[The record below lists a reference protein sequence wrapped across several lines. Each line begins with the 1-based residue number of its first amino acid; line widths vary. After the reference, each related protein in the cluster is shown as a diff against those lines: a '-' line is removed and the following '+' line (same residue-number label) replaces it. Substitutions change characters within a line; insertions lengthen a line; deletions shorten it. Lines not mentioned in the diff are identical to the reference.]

1 MLTDTHI
8 PESTI
13 EQIVKRIF
21 KTRQIT
27 RADQQ
32 MFMSALLA
40 KDSLSRSDRSHI
52 DRVFEGLRRGLLRV
66 VD

>member
-1 MLTDTHI
+1 MPTHAHI
-8 PESTI
+8 PEGTI
-13 EQIVKRIF
+13 EQIVNRIF

-40 KDSLSRSDRSHI
+40 KDSLSKSDRTQI
-52 DRVFEGLRRGLLRV
+52 DRVFEGLRRGMLRV